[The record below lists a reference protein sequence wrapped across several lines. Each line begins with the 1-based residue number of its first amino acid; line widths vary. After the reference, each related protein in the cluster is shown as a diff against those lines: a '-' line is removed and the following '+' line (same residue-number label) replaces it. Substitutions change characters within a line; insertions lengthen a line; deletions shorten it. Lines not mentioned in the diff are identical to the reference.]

1 MTFDIVALCGEQPD
15 PAATIAAMRA
25 AGPQL
30 RVDTDDDAQLVAL
43 YHEDGRLLLTT
54 EGARL
59 VQVPGEVTRLLGIS
73 EDHTAVP
80 HPVWWVESR
89 GPGHDPEAEAVAR
102 RFTQALVGVTG
113 GLSWSNR

>member
-1 MTFDIVALCGEQPD
+1 VTFDIVALCREQPG
-15 PAATIAAMRA
+15 PAETIGAMQA

-30 RVDTDDDAQLVAL
+30 RVNTVEHAQLVQL

-59 VQVPGEVTRLLGIS
+59 VQVPGEVRRLLGFD
-73 EDHTAVP
+73 EDVP

-89 GPGHDPEAEAVAR
+89 APGADPEAEAVAR
-102 RFTQALVGVTG
+102 RFTRALVAATG
-113 GLSWSNR
+113 GVSWSNR

>member
-1 MTFDIVALCGEQPD
+1 MTFDIVALCGEQPA

-25 AGPQL
+25 AGPRL
-30 RVDTDDDAQLVAL
+30 RVDTDDDAELVTL
-43 YHEDGRLLLTT
+43 YHQDGRLLLTT

-59 VQVPGEVTRLLGIS
+59 VQVPGEVSRLLGIS
-73 EDHTAVP
+73 EGVP

-89 GPGHDPEAEAVAR
+89 APGHDPEAEAVAR

-113 GLSWSNR
+113 GVSWSSR